1 MTAFSAIA
9 SNVCLSSSDLNLL
22 RAVLDEWCDSNGV
35 TVSDDAATEKAT
47 ALIDWF
53 QFGIQNPTELKA
65 MLLPL
70 AMD

>member
-1 MTAFSAIA
+1 MPAFSAIA

-22 RAVLDEWCDSNGV
+22 RAVLDEWCDSHGV
-35 TVSDDAATEKAT
+35 TVSDNAATEKAT

-53 QFGIQNPTELKA
+53 QFGIQSPTELKA
-65 MLLPL
+65 MLVPL

>member
-1 MTAFSAIA
+1 MPAFSAIA
-9 SNVCLSSSDLNLL
+9 SNVCLSSSDLDLL

-35 TVSDDAATEKAT
+35 TVSDDVAREKAT

-53 QFGIQNPTELKA
+53 QFGIQSPTELKD

-70 AMD
+70 VLE

>member
-1 MTAFSAIA
+1 MPAFSAIA

-22 RAVLDEWCDSNGV
+22 RTVLDEWCDNNGV
-35 TVSDDAATEKAT
+35 TIGSDAAKEKAT

-53 QFGIQNPTELKA
+53 QFGIQSSAELKA
-65 MLLPL
+65 MLVPL